1 MTQGQHFA
9 RLTKGAAQLTAQPTG
24 QPAAQPT
31 AQSTAPPTG
40 HASLRRANLS
50 LVLRHLRDHGS
61 SSRADIAE
69 STGLHRA
76 TVSNLMA
83 ELLDRRLVRE
93 IGIEHAGTVGRPR
106 RAVALDGAH
115 VGVLGLEI
123 NVDYVAVH
131 GTDLGGRVL
140 VERRVGFDAM
150 GSGPDHSLRELGRVA
165 RQAVGEL
172 TRAGSR
178 PSGDASGMKVAGI
191 GVAVPGLVDVGRGV
205 VALAPNLGWR
215 DVALASRLSVAL
227 GDLHAPVTV
236 DNDANLAALAEYTSG
251 VAAGTADMVYLTGEV
266 GVGGGIIVGGRLLRG
281 ADGFSGE
288 VGHMPVDP
296 GGHRCGCGRDGCW
309 ETKVGLAAL
318 VRTAT
323 PDQAYGLSNTPVPDP
338 EERVAE
344 IARGLAAGDPLM
356 LAAVAEVG
364 RWLGLG
370 GSILVNLFNPRVI
383 VVGGYFAT
391 LARWLLP
398 FAQAQLESLA
408 VAGPAARCRFVA
420 SGLGFGAA
428 SLGATHVVINQLI
441 DDPVAIGAAHASLAI
456 PQPSAP

>member
-1 MTQGQHFA
+1 VTQGEENFT
-9 RLTKGAAQLTAQPTG
+9 RLTRGG
-24 QPAAQPT
+24 VQPA
-31 AQSTAPPTG
+31 G

-50 LVLRHLRDHGS
+50 LVLRHLRNNGS

-69 STGLHRA
+69 ATGLHRA

-93 IGIEHAGTVGRPR
+93 VGIEHAGAVGRPR

-115 VGVLGLEI
+115 IGILGLEI

-150 GSGPDHSLRELGRVA
+150 GSGPDQSLRELGRVA
-165 RQAVGEL
+165 RTAIDEL
-172 TRAGSR
+172 VLAGTR
-178 PSGDASGMKVAGI
+178 PAGI
-191 GVAVPGLVDVGRGV
+191 GVGVPGLVDVGHGV
-205 VALAPNLGWR
+205 VALAPNLGWH
-215 DVALASRLSVAL
+215 DVPLASWLSIAL
-227 GDLHAPVTV
+227 GNLGVPVTV
-236 DNDANLAALAEYTSG
+236 DNDANLAALAEYTAG
-251 VAAGTADMVYLTGEV
+251 VAAGTPDMVYLTGEV
-266 GVGGGIIVGGRLLRG
+266 GVGGGIIVDGRLLRG

-288 VGHMPVDP
+288 VGHLPVDP
-296 GGHRCGCGRDGCW
+296 GGHRCGCGRNGCW

-318 VRTAT
+318 VRMAT
-323 PDQAYGLSNTPVPDP
+323 PDQAYGLGAVPVHGP

-344 IARGLAAGDPLM
+344 IARGLAEGDPLM
-356 LAAVAEVG
+356 IAAVAEVG

-391 LARWLLP
+391 LAPWLLP
-398 FAQAQLESLA
+398 FAQAELEHLV

-420 SGLGFGAA
+420 SDLGFGAA
-428 SLGATHVVINQLI
+428 SLGAANVVINQLI
-441 DDPVAIGAAHASLAI
+441 DNPIAIG
-456 PQPSAP
+456 SAPAVLLGNSSPRLDQPLIAPTSPLTK